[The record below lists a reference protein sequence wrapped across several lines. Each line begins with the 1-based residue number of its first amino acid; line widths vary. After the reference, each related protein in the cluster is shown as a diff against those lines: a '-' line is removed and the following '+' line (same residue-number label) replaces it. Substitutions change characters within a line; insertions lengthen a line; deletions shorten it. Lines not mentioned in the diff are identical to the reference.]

1 VREFVGIRG
10 NIAIEEGEMAARVV
24 HVEFPAGDAD
34 RAQGFYEGLFGWQ
47 FSQPMPEMDYRMSDL
62 GEGQGA
68 AVFPSDSGATG
79 LKVYFGVDDIG
90 AACAKVVELGGQ
102 AEDKAPVP
110 GMGWFAACKDPE
122 GNDFSLWQS
131 DSAAG

>member
-1 VREFVGIRG
+1 
-10 NIAIEEGEMAARVV
+10 MAARVV
-24 HVEFPAGDAD
+24 HVEFPAQDAD

-68 AVFPSDSGATG
+68 AVFPSDSGANG
-79 LKVYFGVDDIG
+79 LKVYFGVDDIESALG
-90 AACAKVVELGGQ
+90 QVKELGGQ

>member
-1 VREFVGIRG
+1 
-10 NIAIEEGEMAARVV
+10 MAARVV

-34 RAQGFYEGLFGWQ
+34 RAQSFYESLFGWQ
-47 FSQPMPEMDYRMSDL
+47 FSQPMEGMDYRMSDL

-79 LKVYFGVDDIG
+79 LKVYFGVDDMD
-90 AACAKVVELGGQ
+90 AALAQVRELGGQ
-102 AEDKAPVP
+102 AEEKAPVP

-122 GNDFSLWQS
+122 GNEFSLWQT
-131 DSAAG
+131 DSSASA